1 MITEAKLE
9 EMINQAKTSTK
20 QRKFKQSIEMIIVF
34 KDIDVKKGFAL
45 NEVVQLPKTSSPA
58 TVCIMATGDM
68 GQKAKEAK
76 ADAVVGSEELDR
88 FAANKRASRKFI
100 NKYDFFLADTQIMP
114 VVGKVLGQ
122 LLGPRGKMPTPVP
135 FNASIESFL
144 QRFRASQ
151 ILPLRKA
158 FKGEVEFVC
167 VKDKVAQKA
176 LEKLNIAGIK
186 GISEELTGQCLFL
199 FTNMSPFKLNVLLL
213 KNKIMMA
220 ARGGDIAS
228 VDIVVPAK
236 NTGIAPGPMLTEFKE
251 AGIPTKIDQG
261 TIWIQKDTTPVK
273 KGEAIN
279 EKLAALLGK
288 LDIKPVEAGISLYT
302 ALEEGLKYAAE
313 EMIVDVAKIRNAF
326 TQFHQEA
333 ISLSIEAAYVTAENI
348 NQILSKAAQSARS
361 VSVESGFM
369 TDETKEQI
377 LQKAHSQ
384 ANALSTKAKD
394 YTAS

>member
-1 MITEAKLE
+1 MHENRTTYPKRKAQMYQQLLE
-9 EMINQAKTSTK
+9 IPKKYKVIA
-20 QRKFKQSIEMIIVF
+20 IV
-34 KDIDVKKGFAL
+34 K
-45 NEVVQLPKTSSPA
+45 
-58 TVCIMATGDM
+58 
-68 GQKAKEAK
+68 
-76 ADAVVGSEELDR
+76 
-88 FAANKRASRKFI
+88 I
-100 NKYDFFLADTQIMP
+100 NK
-114 VVGKVLGQ
+114 V
-122 LLGPRGKMPTPVP
+122 
-135 FNASIESFL
+135 
-144 QRFRASQ
+144 RASQ

-158 FKGEVEFVC
+158 LKGDVEFVC
-167 VKDKVAQKA
+167 VKDRVAQKA

-199 FTNMSPFKLNVLLL
+199 FTNMSPFKLNVLLS

-273 KGEAIN
+273 KGETIN

-313 EMIVDVAKIRNAF
+313 EMIVDVAKVRNAF

-361 VSVESGFM
+361 VSVEAGFM

-384 ANALSTKAKD
+384 AKSVSTKAKD

>member
-1 MITEAKLE
+1 MHENRTTYPKRKAQMYQQLLE
-9 EMINQAKTSTK
+9 VPKKYKVIA
-20 QRKFKQSIEMIIVF
+20 IV
-34 KDIDVKKGFAL
+34 K
-45 NEVVQLPKTSSPA
+45 
-58 TVCIMATGDM
+58 
-68 GQKAKEAK
+68 
-76 ADAVVGSEELDR
+76 
-88 FAANKRASRKFI
+88 I
-100 NKYDFFLADTQIMP
+100 NK
-114 VVGKVLGQ
+114 V
-122 LLGPRGKMPTPVP
+122 
-135 FNASIESFL
+135 
-144 QRFRASQ
+144 RASQ

-158 FKGEVEFVC
+158 LKGEVEFVC

-199 FTNMSPFKLNVLLL
+199 FTNMSPFKLNVLLS

-273 KGEAIN
+273 KGETIN

-313 EMIVDVAKIRNAF
+313 EMIVDVAKVRNAF

-361 VSVESGFM
+361 VSIESGFM

-384 ANALSTKAKD
+384 AKSVSTKAKD

>member
-1 MITEAKLE
+1 MHE
-9 EMINQAKTSTK
+9 NRTSYPK
-20 QRKFKQSIEMIIVF
+20 RKAQMYQQLIEIPKKYKVVAL
-34 KDIDVKKGFAL
+34 VK
-45 NEVVQLPKTSSPA
+45 
-58 TVCIMATGDM
+58 
-68 GQKAKEAK
+68 
-76 ADAVVGSEELDR
+76 
-88 FAANKRASRKFI
+88 I
-100 NKYDFFLADTQIMP
+100 NK
-114 VVGKVLGQ
+114 V
-122 LLGPRGKMPTPVP
+122 
-135 FNASIESFL
+135 
-144 QRFRASQ
+144 RASQ

-158 FKGEVEFVC
+158 LKGEVEFVC
-167 VKDKVAQKA
+167 VKDKVAKKA
-176 LEKLNIAGIK
+176 LEKLNISGIK
-186 GISEELTGQCLFL
+186 GISDDLTGQCLFI
-199 FTNMSPFKLNVLLL
+199 FTNMSPFKLNVLLA

-313 EMIVDVAKIRNAF
+313 ELVVDVEKIRNEFA
-326 TQFHQEA
+326 QFHQEA
-333 ISLSIEAAYVTAENI
+333 ISLSIEAAYVTADNI
-348 NQILSKAAQSARS
+348 NQILGKAAQSARS
-361 VSVESGFM
+361 VSIVSGFM
-369 TDETKEQI
+369 TDETKEPI
-377 LQKAHSQ
+377 LQKAHGQ
-384 ANALSTKAKD
+384 AQSLATKVKD